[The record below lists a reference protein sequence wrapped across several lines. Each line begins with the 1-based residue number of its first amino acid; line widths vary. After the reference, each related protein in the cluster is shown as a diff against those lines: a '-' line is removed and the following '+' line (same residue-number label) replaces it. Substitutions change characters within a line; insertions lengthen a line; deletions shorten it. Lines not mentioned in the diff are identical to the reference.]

1 MIYKVYI
8 ENVYRT
14 NTYYCEYYSFD
25 EYSITIYTLDEIEE
39 ENGNLIPLA
48 PGKKCSTFRNEIS
61 YSTKNTIENISTYWR
76 GMDIKIVSDLAL
88 NEEYAK
94 IECAVSIYVINSHIH
109 NYFYTESANAKSIIS
124 FYQQCKEQKK
134 IEKESI
140 PKMIS
145 EENYQIAENLISSY
159 LEDELF
165 DSRILLA
172 LNEYSSE
179 SIDKDWESKNLNS
192 YAPSSSDKGKYKK
205 VKEENLKQ
213 LRAKYLP
220 FKDYFYN
227 FAEMIV
233 ESNKVNSY
241 VAYAIAWE
249 AIRQKSIQIYASHWE
264 DVYSIFLNE
273 SIEEIKE
280 RVTGYEKAKSEY
292 IKAVLTC
299 EDISIEEAKGY
310 LIYFLASKEPIE
322 ILNMG
327 VYFQECEKLIKDIQ
341 LGIKNNEIKNMLR
354 TKQIKRKKK
363 YTLDDIDL
371 MSGTEFE
378 EFVSTLFRQ
387 MGYNTKITQTT
398 GDQGIDV
405 IAVKNGV
412 KLGIQA
418 KCYTNTVGNSAVQEA
433 VAGKGYYSCDKVMVI
448 TNNYFTSSAASL
460 AQSNNVVLW
469 DRDFLKMKLKE
480 FFHNKKVSSNNSYI
494 FAIFPKQITIGF
506 TNRDKRPTPCEL
518 FYWVTLAF
526 SQQIAHRAKYGE
538 TGRYSSLY
546 QPLAISS
553 SFIFPL
559 VRRTLLT
566 ASRRIS
572 SRSSSVK

>member
-1 MIYKVYI
+1 MIYKIYI
-8 ENVYRT
+8 ETGYRT
-14 NTYYCEYYSFD
+14 NTYYCEYYSFE
-25 EYSITIYTLDEIEE
+25 EYSITRYTLDEIEE
-39 ENGNLIPLA
+39 KNGNLTPLA
-48 PGKKCSTFRNEIS
+48 PGEKCSTFWNKEHYI
-61 YSTKNTIENISTYWR
+61 TEDISTYWK
-76 GMDIKIVSDLAL
+76 GMKIRIISDLES
-88 NEEYAK
+88 NEEFAE
-94 IECAVSIYVINSHIH
+94 IECFGTIGGDIH
-109 NYFYTESANAKSIIS
+109 LYFYTESANAKSIIS

-134 IEKESI
+134 KEKESI
-140 PKMIS
+140 PKLIS
-145 EENYQIAENLISSY
+145 EENYEIAENLISSY

-165 DSRILLA
+165 DNRILFL

-179 SIDKDWESKNLNS
+179 IIDQEWGSKNINS

-205 VKEENLKQ
+205 AKEANLKQ

-233 ESNKVNSY
+233 ESNKVNIY

-273 SIEEIKE
+273 SIEEIKK

-322 ILNMG
+322 VLNMG
-327 VYFQECEKLIKDIQ
+327 VYFQECEKLIKDNQ

-354 TKQIKRKKK
+354 TKQVKRKKK

-480 FFHNKKVSSNNSYI
+480 V
-494 FAIFPKQITIGF
+494 
-506 TNRDKRPTPCEL
+506 
-518 FYWVTLAF
+518 F
-526 SQQIAHRAKYGE
+526 S
-538 TGRYSSLY
+538 
-546 QPLAISS
+546 
-553 SFIFPL
+553 
-559 VRRTLLT
+559 
-566 ASRRIS
+566 
-572 SRSSSVK
+572 

>member
-1 MIYKVYI
+1 MIYKIYI
-8 ENVYRT
+8 ETGYRT
-14 NTYYCEYYSFD
+14 NTYYCEYYSFE
-25 EYSITIYTLDEIEE
+25 EYSITRYTLDEIEE
-39 ENGNLIPLA
+39 KNGNLTPLA
-48 PGKKCSTFRNEIS
+48 PGEKCSIFWNDERFPTRDID
-61 YSTKNTIENISTYWR
+61 TYWK
-76 GMDIKIVSDLAL
+76 GMDIKISSDLES
-88 NEEYAK
+88 NEEYAAIK
-94 IECAVSIYVINSHIH
+94 CWGPLDIH
-109 NYFYTESANAKSIIS
+109 HWFYTESANAKSIIN

-134 IEKESI
+134 KEKESI

-145 EENYQIAENLISSY
+145 EENYEIAENLIVSY

-165 DSRILLA
+165 DNRILLV
-172 LNEYSSE
+172 LNGYSSE
-179 SIDKDWESKNLNS
+179 RINPDWESKKIS
-192 YAPSSSDKGKYKK
+192 DYSPSSDDKGKYKK
-205 VKEENLKQ
+205 AIEANLKQ
-213 LRAKYLP
+213 LRAKYSP
-220 FKDYFYN
+220 FKSYFDN

-233 ESNKVNSY
+233 ESNKVNRY

-249 AIRQKSIQIYASHWE
+249 ALRQKSIQIYASHWE
-264 DVYSIFLNE
+264 D
-273 SIEEIKE
+273 EE
-280 RVTGYEKAKSEY
+280 V
-292 IKAVLTC
+292 
-299 EDISIEEAKGY
+299 KGY
-310 LIYFLASKEPIE
+310 LVYYLASKEPIE

-327 VYFQECEKLIKDIQ
+327 VYFQECEKLIQDIQ
-341 LGIKNNEIKNMLR
+341 LEIKNNEIKNMLR

-448 TNNYFTSSAASL
+448 TNNYFTSSASSL

-480 FFHNKKVSSNNSYI
+480 V
-494 FAIFPKQITIGF
+494 
-506 TNRDKRPTPCEL
+506 
-518 FYWVTLAF
+518 F
-526 SQQIAHRAKYGE
+526 S
-538 TGRYSSLY
+538 
-546 QPLAISS
+546 
-553 SFIFPL
+553 
-559 VRRTLLT
+559 
-566 ASRRIS
+566 
-572 SRSSSVK
+572 

>member
-94 IECAVSIYVINSHIH
+94 IECAGSIYVINSHIH
-109 NYFYTESANAKSIIS
+109 NYFYTESSNAKSIIS

-280 RVTGYEKAKSEY
+280 RVTGYEKA
-292 IKAVLTC
+292 
-299 EDISIEEAKGY
+299 
-310 LIYFLASKEPIE
+310 
-322 ILNMG
+322 
-327 VYFQECEKLIKDIQ
+327 
-341 LGIKNNEIKNMLR
+341 
-354 TKQIKRKKK
+354 
-363 YTLDDIDL
+363 
-371 MSGTEFE
+371 
-378 EFVSTLFRQ
+378 
-387 MGYNTKITQTT
+387 
-398 GDQGIDV
+398 
-405 IAVKNGV
+405 
-412 KLGIQA
+412 
-418 KCYTNTVGNSAVQEA
+418 
-433 VAGKGYYSCDKVMVI
+433 
-448 TNNYFTSSAASL
+448 
-460 AQSNNVVLW
+460 
-469 DRDFLKMKLKE
+469 
-480 FFHNKKVSSNNSYI
+480 
-494 FAIFPKQITIGF
+494 
-506 TNRDKRPTPCEL
+506 
-518 FYWVTLAF
+518 
-526 SQQIAHRAKYGE
+526 
-538 TGRYSSLY
+538 
-546 QPLAISS
+546 
-553 SFIFPL
+553 
-559 VRRTLLT
+559 
-566 ASRRIS
+566 
-572 SRSSSVK
+572 

>member
-94 IECAVSIYVINSHIH
+94 IECAGSIYVINSHIH

-145 EENYQIAENLISSY
+145 EENYEIAENLIVSY

-165 DSRILLA
+165 DNRILLV
-172 LNEYSSE
+172 LNGYSSE
-179 SIDKDWESKNLNS
+179 RINPDWESKKIS
-192 YAPSSSDKGKYKK
+192 DYSPSSDDKGKYKK
-205 VKEENLKQ
+205 AIEANLKQ
-213 LRAKYLP
+213 LRAKYSP
-220 FKDYFYN
+220 FKSYFDN

-233 ESNKVNSY
+233 ESNKVNRY

-249 AIRQKSIQIYASHWE
+249 ALRQKSIQIYASHWE

-292 IKAVLTC
+292 IKAVLNC
-299 EDISIEEAKGY
+299 EDISIEEVKGY
-310 LIYFLASKEPIE
+310 LVYYLASKEPIE

-327 VYFQECEKLIKDIQ
+327 VYFQECEKLIQDIQ
-341 LGIKNNEIKNMLR
+341 LEIKNNEIKNMLR

-480 FFHNKKVSSNNSYI
+480 V
-494 FAIFPKQITIGF
+494 
-506 TNRDKRPTPCEL
+506 
-518 FYWVTLAF
+518 F
-526 SQQIAHRAKYGE
+526 S
-538 TGRYSSLY
+538 
-546 QPLAISS
+546 
-553 SFIFPL
+553 
-559 VRRTLLT
+559 
-566 ASRRIS
+566 
-572 SRSSSVK
+572 

>member
-8 ENVYRT
+8 ENIHRT
-14 NTYYCEYYSFD
+14 NTYYCEYYSFE
-25 EYSITIYTLDEIEE
+25 EYSITRYTLDEIEE

-48 PGKKCSTFRNEIS
+48 PGKKCLAFWNEEHNI
-61 YSTKNTIENISTYWR
+61 TEDISTYWK
-76 GMDIKIVSDLAL
+76 GMKIRIISDLEL
-88 NEEYAK
+88 NEEFAK
-94 IECAVSIYVINSHIH
+94 IECFGTIGGGIPY
-109 NYFYTESANAKSIIS
+109 YFYTESANAKSINN

-145 EENYQIAENLISSY
+145 EENYEIAENLIVSY

-165 DSRILLA
+165 DRRILFLF
-172 LNEYSSE
+172 NGYSSE
-179 SIDKDWESKNLNS
+179 SIDKDWRSRDLND
-192 YAPSSSDKGKYKK
+192 YAPSSYDKGKYKK
-205 VKEENLKQ
+205 AQEANFKQ
-213 LRAKYLP
+213 LCAKYSP
-220 FKDYFYN
+220 FNSYFYN

-233 ESNKVNSY
+233 ESNKVNIY

-292 IKAVLTC
+292 IKAVLNC

-322 ILNMG
+322 VLNMG
-327 VYFQECEKLIKDIQ
+327 VYFEECEKLIKDIQ
-341 LGIKNNEIKNMLR
+341 LGIKNNDIKNMLR
-354 TKQIKRKKK
+354 TKQVKRKKK

-480 FFHNKKVSSNNSYI
+480 V
-494 FAIFPKQITIGF
+494 
-506 TNRDKRPTPCEL
+506 
-518 FYWVTLAF
+518 F
-526 SQQIAHRAKYGE
+526 S
-538 TGRYSSLY
+538 
-546 QPLAISS
+546 
-553 SFIFPL
+553 
-559 VRRTLLT
+559 
-566 ASRRIS
+566 
-572 SRSSSVK
+572 

>member
-94 IECAVSIYVINSHIH
+94 IECAGSIYVINSHIH

-145 EENYQIAENLISSY
+145 EENYEIAENLIVSY

-165 DSRILLA
+165 DRRILFLF
-172 LNEYSSE
+172 NGYSSE
-179 SIDKDWESKNLNS
+179 SIDKDWRSRDLND
-192 YAPSSSDKGKYKK
+192 YAPSSYDKGKYKK
-205 VKEENLKQ
+205 AQEANFKQ
-213 LRAKYLP
+213 LCAKYSP
-220 FKDYFYN
+220 FNSYFYN

-233 ESNKVNSY
+233 ESNKVNIY

-292 IKAVLTC
+292 IKAVLNC
-299 EDISIEEAKGY
+299 EDISIEEVKGY
-310 LIYFLASKEPIE
+310 LVYYLASKEPIE

-327 VYFQECEKLIKDIQ
+327 VYFQECEKLIQDIQ
-341 LGIKNNEIKNMLR
+341 LEIKNNEIKNMLR

-448 TNNYFTSSAASL
+448 TNNYFTSSASSL

-480 FFHNKKVSSNNSYI
+480 V
-494 FAIFPKQITIGF
+494 
-506 TNRDKRPTPCEL
+506 
-518 FYWVTLAF
+518 F
-526 SQQIAHRAKYGE
+526 S
-538 TGRYSSLY
+538 
-546 QPLAISS
+546 
-553 SFIFPL
+553 
-559 VRRTLLT
+559 
-566 ASRRIS
+566 
-572 SRSSSVK
+572 

>member
-1 MIYKVYI
+1 MIYKIYI
-8 ENVYRT
+8 ETGYRT
-14 NTYYCEYYSFD
+14 NTYYCEYYSFE
-25 EYSITIYTLDEIEE
+25 EYSITRYTLDEIEE
-39 ENGNLIPLA
+39 KNGNLTPLA
-48 PGKKCSTFRNEIS
+48 PGKKCLAFWNDERFI
-61 YSTKNTIENISTYWR
+61 TKDISTYWK
-76 GMDIKIVSDLAL
+76 GMDIKIISDLEL
-88 NEEYAK
+88 NEEFAE
-94 IECAVSIYVINSHIH
+94 IECFGTICGDIH
-109 NYFYTESANAKSIIS
+109 RYFYTESANAKSIIS

-134 IEKESI
+134 KEKESI
-140 PKMIS
+140 PKLIS
-145 EENYQIAENLISSY
+145 EENYEIAENLILSY

-165 DSRILLA
+165 DNRILFLF
-172 LNEYSSE
+172 NGYSSE
-179 SIDKDWESKNLNS
+179 SIDKDWRSKDFND
-192 YAPSSSDKGKYKK
+192 YAPSSYDKGKYKK
-205 VKEENLKQ
+205 AQEANLKQ
-213 LRAKYLP
+213 LRAKYSP
-220 FKDYFYN
+220 FKSYFDN

-273 SIEEIKE
+273 NIEEIKE

-310 LIYFLASKEPIE
+310 LIYLLASKEPIE
-322 ILNMG
+322 VLNMG

-354 TKQIKRKKK
+354 TKQVKRKKK

-480 FFHNKKVSSNNSYI
+480 V
-494 FAIFPKQITIGF
+494 
-506 TNRDKRPTPCEL
+506 
-518 FYWVTLAF
+518 F
-526 SQQIAHRAKYGE
+526 S
-538 TGRYSSLY
+538 
-546 QPLAISS
+546 
-553 SFIFPL
+553 
-559 VRRTLLT
+559 
-566 ASRRIS
+566 
-572 SRSSSVK
+572 

>member
-8 ENVYRT
+8 KNIYRT
-14 NTYYCEYYSFD
+14 NTYYCEYYSFE
-25 EYSITIYTLDEIEE
+25 EYSITRYTLDEIEE
-39 ENGNLIPLA
+39 KNGNLTPLA
-48 PGKKCSTFRNEIS
+48 PGEKCSIFWNDERFPTRDID
-61 YSTKNTIENISTYWR
+61 TYWK
-76 GMDIKIVSDLAL
+76 GMDIKISSDLES
-88 NEEYAK
+88 NEEYAAIK
-94 IECAVSIYVINSHIH
+94 CWGPLDIH
-109 NYFYTESANAKSIIS
+109 HWFYTESANAKSIIN

-134 IEKESI
+134 KEKESI

-145 EENYQIAENLISSY
+145 EENYEIAENLIVSY

-165 DSRILLA
+165 DNRILLV
-172 LNEYSSE
+172 LNGYSSE
-179 SIDKDWESKNLNS
+179 RINPDWESKKIS
-192 YAPSSSDKGKYKK
+192 DYSPSSDDKGKYKK
-205 VKEENLKQ
+205 AIEANLKQ
-213 LRAKYLP
+213 LRAKYSP
-220 FKDYFYN
+220 FKSYFDN

-233 ESNKVNSY
+233 ESNKVNRY

-249 AIRQKSIQIYASHWE
+249 ALRQKSIQIYASHWE

-292 IKAVLTC
+292 IKAVLNC
-299 EDISIEEAKGY
+299 EDISIEEVKGY
-310 LIYFLASKEPIE
+310 LVYYLASKEPIE

-327 VYFQECEKLIKDIQ
+327 VYFQECEKLIQDIQ
-341 LGIKNNEIKNMLR
+341 LEIKNNEIKNMLR

-480 FFHNKKVSSNNSYI
+480 V
-494 FAIFPKQITIGF
+494 
-506 TNRDKRPTPCEL
+506 
-518 FYWVTLAF
+518 F
-526 SQQIAHRAKYGE
+526 S
-538 TGRYSSLY
+538 
-546 QPLAISS
+546 
-553 SFIFPL
+553 
-559 VRRTLLT
+559 
-566 ASRRIS
+566 
-572 SRSSSVK
+572 

>member
-8 ENVYRT
+8 KNIYRT
-14 NTYYCEYYSFD
+14 NTYYCEYYSFE
-25 EYSITIYTLDEIEE
+25 EYSITRYTLDEIEE
-39 ENGNLIPLA
+39 KNGNLTLLA
-48 PGKKCSTFRNEIS
+48 PGEKCSTFWNKEHYI
-61 YSTKNTIENISTYWR
+61 TEDISTYWK
-76 GMDIKIVSDLAL
+76 GMKIRIISDLEL
-88 NEEYAK
+88 NEEFAE
-94 IECAVSIYVINSHIH
+94 IECFGTIGGDIH
-109 NYFYTESANAKSIIS
+109 RYFYTESANAKSIIS

-140 PKMIS
+140 PKLIS
-145 EENYQIAENLISSY
+145 EENYEIADNLIVSY

-179 SIDKDWESKNLNS
+179 SIDKDWKSKSLNS

-205 VKEENLKQ
+205 AKEANLKQ
-213 LRAKYLP
+213 LRAKYSP
-220 FKDYFYN
+220 FKSYFDN

-233 ESNKVNSY
+233 ESNKVNRY

-249 AIRQKSIQIYASHWE
+249 ALRQKSIQIYASHWE

-292 IKAVLTC
+292 IKAVLNC
-299 EDISIEEAKGY
+299 EDISIEEVKGY
-310 LIYFLASKEPIE
+310 LVYYLASKEPIE

-327 VYFQECEKLIKDIQ
+327 VYFQECKKLIQDIQ
-341 LGIKNNEIKNMLR
+341 LEIKNNEIKNMLR

-480 FFHNKKVSSNNSYI
+480 V
-494 FAIFPKQITIGF
+494 
-506 TNRDKRPTPCEL
+506 
-518 FYWVTLAF
+518 F
-526 SQQIAHRAKYGE
+526 S
-538 TGRYSSLY
+538 
-546 QPLAISS
+546 
-553 SFIFPL
+553 
-559 VRRTLLT
+559 
-566 ASRRIS
+566 
-572 SRSSSVK
+572 

>member
-1 MIYKVYI
+1 MIYKIYI
-8 ENVYRT
+8 ETGYRT
-14 NTYYCEYYSFD
+14 KTYYCEYYSFE
-25 EYSITIYTLDEIEE
+25 EYSITRYTLDEIEE
-39 ENGNLIPLA
+39 KNGNLTPLA
-48 PGKKCSTFRNEIS
+48 PGEKCSTFWNKEHYI
-61 YSTKNTIENISTYWR
+61 TEDISTYWK
-76 GMDIKIVSDLAL
+76 GMDIKIRSDLES
-88 NEEYAK
+88 NEEYAE
-94 IECAVSIYVINSHIH
+94 IECWGPIDIH
-109 NYFYTESANAKSIIS
+109 HCFYIESDNAKSIIK
-124 FYQQCKEQKK
+124 FYQQCKKQKK

-140 PKMIS
+140 PKLIS
-145 EENYQIAENLISSY
+145 EENYEIAENLIVSY

-179 SIDKDWESKNLNS
+179 SIYKVWKSKSLNS
-192 YAPSSSDKGKYKK
+192 YAPSSSDNGKYKK
-205 VKEENLKQ
+205 AKEANLKQ

-220 FKDYFYN
+220 FKSYFYN

-249 AIRQKSIQIYASHWE
+249 ALRQKSIQIYASHWE

-273 SIEEIKE
+273 NIEEIKE

-292 IKAVLTC
+292 IKTVLTC

-327 VYFQECEKLIKDIQ
+327 VYFQECEKLIQDIQ
-341 LGIKNNEIKNMLR
+341 LEIKNNEIKNMLR

-433 VAGKGYYSCDKVMVI
+433 VAGKGYYSWGKVMVI

-480 FFHNKKVSSNNSYI
+480 V
-494 FAIFPKQITIGF
+494 
-506 TNRDKRPTPCEL
+506 
-518 FYWVTLAF
+518 F
-526 SQQIAHRAKYGE
+526 S
-538 TGRYSSLY
+538 
-546 QPLAISS
+546 
-553 SFIFPL
+553 
-559 VRRTLLT
+559 
-566 ASRRIS
+566 
-572 SRSSSVK
+572 

>member
-1 MIYKVYI
+1 MIIKVLIETNRHFILQTQRFEYELGYI
-8 ENVYRT
+8 YFSLN
-14 NTYYCEYYSFD
+14 
-25 EYSITIYTLDEIEE
+25 EYSISLYYSKDIVEKNGEYVPIGNGETFSIFPDEQ
-39 ENGNLIPLA
+39 
-48 PGKKCSTFRNEIS
+48 SS
-61 YSTKNTIENISTYWR
+61 VTKNIKAYWR
-76 GMDIKIVSDLAL
+76 GIEIHISEDQYSHKEYIEMCFPSYYDLPFTHRFYVS
-88 NEEYAK
+88 
-94 IECAVSIYVINSHIH
+94 
-109 NYFYTESANAKSIIS
+109 
-124 FYQQCKEQKK
+124 KEQAELILDYYMQFQKK
-134 IEKESI
+134 KKEEREKTLNSI
-140 PKMIS
+140 TT
-145 EENYQIAENLISSY
+145 ENLEIAENLISGY
-159 LEDELF
+159 LENELF
-165 DSRILLA
+165 DSRILRL
-172 LNEYSSE
+172 
-179 SIDKDWESKNLNS
+179 LNS
-192 YAPSSSDKGKYKK
+192 YSLEILNQDWKSDEINRYDGSSIMKEKEKK
-205 VKEENLKQ
+205 KHKEHFNQLLTSYSYVKQFFEN
-213 LRAKYLP
+213 
-220 FKDYFYN
+220 FT
-227 FAEMIV
+227 EMIID
-233 ESNKVNSY
+233 SNKVNIY
-241 VAYAIAWE
+241 EAYAIAWE
-249 AIRQKSIQIYASHWE
+249 ALRQKSIQIYASHWE

-292 IKAVLTC
+292 IKTVLTC

-327 VYFQECEKLIKDIQ
+327 VYFQECEKLIQDIQ
-341 LGIKNNEIKNMLR
+341 LEIKNNEIKNMLR

-448 TNNYFTSSAASL
+448 TNNYFTSSASSL

-480 FFHNKKVSSNNSYI
+480 V
-494 FAIFPKQITIGF
+494 
-506 TNRDKRPTPCEL
+506 
-518 FYWVTLAF
+518 F
-526 SQQIAHRAKYGE
+526 S
-538 TGRYSSLY
+538 
-546 QPLAISS
+546 
-553 SFIFPL
+553 
-559 VRRTLLT
+559 
-566 ASRRIS
+566 
-572 SRSSSVK
+572 

>member
-48 PGKKCSTFRNEIS
+48 PGKKCLAFWNEEHNI
-61 YSTKNTIENISTYWR
+61 TEDISTYWK
-76 GMDIKIVSDLAL
+76 GMKIRIISDLES
-88 NEEYAK
+88 NEEFAE
-94 IECAVSIYVINSHIH
+94 IECFGTIGGDIH
-109 NYFYTESANAKSIIS
+109 SYFYTESANAKSIIS

-134 IEKESI
+134 KEKESI
-140 PKMIS
+140 PKLIS
-145 EENYQIAENLISSY
+145 EENYEIAENLISSY

-165 DSRILLA
+165 DNRILFL

-179 SIDKDWESKNLNS
+179 IIDQEWGSKNINS

-205 VKEENLKQ
+205 AKEANLKQ

-233 ESNKVNSY
+233 ESNKVNIY

-273 SIEEIKE
+273 SIEEIKK

-322 ILNMG
+322 VLNMG
-327 VYFQECEKLIKDIQ
+327 VYFQECEKLIKDNQ

-354 TKQIKRKKK
+354 TKQVKRKKK

-480 FFHNKKVSSNNSYI
+480 V
-494 FAIFPKQITIGF
+494 
-506 TNRDKRPTPCEL
+506 
-518 FYWVTLAF
+518 F
-526 SQQIAHRAKYGE
+526 S
-538 TGRYSSLY
+538 
-546 QPLAISS
+546 
-553 SFIFPL
+553 
-559 VRRTLLT
+559 
-566 ASRRIS
+566 
-572 SRSSSVK
+572 

>member
-1 MIYKVYI
+1 MIYKIYI
-8 ENVYRT
+8 ETGYRT
-14 NTYYCEYYSFD
+14 NTYYCEYYSFE
-25 EYSITIYTLDEIEE
+25 EYSITRYTLDEIEE
-39 ENGNLIPLA
+39 KNGNLTPLA
-48 PGKKCSTFRNEIS
+48 PGEKCSTFWNKEHYI
-61 YSTKNTIENISTYWR
+61 TEDISTYWK
-76 GMDIKIVSDLAL
+76 GMKIRIISDLES
-88 NEEYAK
+88 NEEFAE
-94 IECAVSIYVINSHIH
+94 IECFGTIGGDIH
-109 NYFYTESANAKSIIS
+109 CYFYTESANAKSIIS

-134 IEKESI
+134 KEKESI
-140 PKMIS
+140 PKLIS
-145 EENYQIAENLISSY
+145 EENYEIAENLISSY

-205 VKEENLKQ
+205 AKEANLKQ

-233 ESNKVNSY
+233 ESNKVNIY

-280 RVTGYEKAKSEY
+280 KVTGYEKAKSEY

-322 ILNMG
+322 VLNMG
-327 VYFQECEKLIKDIQ
+327 VYFQECEKLIKDNQ

-354 TKQIKRKKK
+354 TKQVKRKKK

-480 FFHNKKVSSNNSYI
+480 V
-494 FAIFPKQITIGF
+494 
-506 TNRDKRPTPCEL
+506 
-518 FYWVTLAF
+518 F
-526 SQQIAHRAKYGE
+526 S
-538 TGRYSSLY
+538 
-546 QPLAISS
+546 
-553 SFIFPL
+553 
-559 VRRTLLT
+559 
-566 ASRRIS
+566 
-572 SRSSSVK
+572 